1 MDNSERSRRVAAVF
15 DQVADTYEAVGVP
28 WFVPI
33 AEGLVARLAPS
44 PGERA
49 LDIGCGKGAAAFALA
64 DAVGPE
70 GHVTAIDLSAAMVDA
85 ARAEAVERGVT
96 SVEWHVMDAGAPVLP
111 ASQYDVIASSLVL
124 FFLPDPAAAA
134 TAWKELLRPG
144 GRLGISTFGPRDPRW
159 VALDEVFTP
168 YLPPQMLDA
177 RTSGESGP
185 FSSDAGVEQ
194 LLSTS
199 GLSPV
204 STAGF
209 EVAVSFTDVAHW
221 AAWSRSHG
229 QRAMWNAVPPEH
241 QAEVMEQA
249 RERLE
254 ACRTDDGSLV
264 ITQQIR
270 VTTGIRP

>member
-1 MDNSERSRRVAAVF
+1 VAAVF

-33 AEGLVARLAPS
+33 AEGLVSRLAPS
-44 PGERA
+44 PGEQA
-49 LDIGCGKGAAAFALA
+49 LDIGCGKGAATFALA

-85 ARAEAVERGVT
+85 ARAEAVLRGVP
-96 SVEWHVMDAGAPVLP
+96 SVEWHVMDAAAPQLP
-111 ASQYDVIASSLVL
+111 ASHYDVIASSLVL
-124 FFLPDPAAAA
+124 FFLPDPPAAA
-134 TAWKELLRPG
+134 TAWTQLLRPG
-144 GRLGISTFGPRDPRW
+144 GRLGISTFGARDSRW
-159 VALDEVFTP
+159 QALDDVFTP

-194 LLSTS
+194 LLSGS
-199 GLSPV
+199 GLSAV
-204 STAGF
+204 STSGF
-209 EVAVSFTDVAHW
+209 EVAVSFTDVEHW
-221 AAWSRSHG
+221 ATWSRSHG

-241 QAEVMEQA
+241 QAEVMEHA
-249 RERLE
+249 GERLE
-254 ACRTDDGSLV
+254 ACRTDDDSLV